1 LTDKLNNKPLAR
13 LWANLKERHVTRIA
27 LAYLGVGWGLLETA
41 EFVLGILQTP
51 DWVFRAA
58 VAVVGMGFPVALILS
73 WVFDI
78 RGGQVVRA
86 EADKSGWPQWV
97 KAAVATPVLA
107 LVVTSTYWVWTGYV
121 EEKERSLRP
130 TDLGDEIPIVAVL
143 PIRNLTGDP
152 SLDWFG
158 EGIVNLV
165 RDDLSRSR
173 FLRIASPQKLNA
185 IIAES
190 ANELDIAKL
199 AAEQDIGFV
208 MAGEML
214 MTPAGIYVST
224 RLTDT
229 AGGVVLSAKQV
240 ESLEPATILEAAG
253 PIATQIRRGLG
264 VPSKEQIEVYVADF
278 AIDNLQAYELYL
290 EGMRHLASWQVAE
303 AEQAFLQA
311 LEISP
316 DFGVAH
322 YRLGLVKW
330 IRSETD
336 EALIEFDKALT
347 DPFLLDRERRYI
359 EAYRLYAAY
368 DLDAVEQALDELL
381 KIYPFELEA
390 REAKAQLYWV
400 QLRADEAIDEFR
412 QLTIEEPH
420 KQELWAWLG
429 TYQRLTGDL
438 EAAEKSYARM
448 QRLAPEAP
456 NTLRMLGLLRQA
468 QGDLPAAER
477 FLQQALTIAP
487 SMRDLRY
494 DLAVIKYVQ
503 GNAAAAEVQLQEIVA
518 NKTLPIR
525 EQMRAMDA
533 VAALMEARGDFV
545 GANTLFDQ
553 FEEPLKREG
562 IRYAPTKSRAAINWL
577 ELGDLERA
585 HEFVQTAIENSPVVP
600 TRYLFARAMIE
611 LAEKNF
617 SAVLDTA
624 LEIERFALPADNP
637 DRTEEKAAAY
647 CRGLAALAQ
656 DDLAT
661 AQAAFAQAQK
671 LEGYE
676 YGLYAVG
683 YAQAAMRT
691 GRAEAA
697 LQIIASAA
705 TPNPTDLQFNYEYTV
720 RFDLEK
726 DRVRAL
732 LLSAEAELALGRPI
746 EAAGLAQEFLER
758 FNAANPDHPGVI
770 RARLLLS
777 P

>member
-1 LTDKLNNKPLAR
+1 MTEQLAKKPLER

-86 EADKSGWPQWV
+86 EADSSGWPKWM
-97 KAAVATPVLA
+97 KAALATPLLA
-107 LVVTSTYWVWTGYV
+107 LVITSTYWVWTGYV

-173 FLRIASPQKLNA
+173 FLRIASPQKLQA
-185 IIAES
+185 IIADS
-190 ANELDIAKL
+190 PNELDVASL

-214 MTPAGIYVST
+214 MTPGGIYVST

-229 AGGVVLSAKQV
+229 SGGVVLSAKQV

-264 VPSKEQIEVYVADF
+264 VPTEEQIEVYVADF
-278 AIDNLQAYELYL
+278 AIDNLQAYELYVQ
-290 EGMRHLASWQVAE
+290 GMRYLASWQVAE
-303 AEQAFLQA
+303 AEQAFRQA

-322 YRLGLVKW
+322 YRLGLIKW

-336 EALIEFDKALT
+336 EALLEFDIALA
-347 DPFLLDRERRYI
+347 DPFLLDRERQYVDF
-359 EAYRLYAAY
+359 YRLAAAY
-368 DLDAVEQALDELL
+368 DLDAAEQAVDELL
-381 KIYPFELEA
+381 EMYPFEVEA
-390 REAKAQLYWV
+390 RELRAQLYWE
-400 QLRADEAIDEFR
+400 QLRPDDAIGEFR
-412 QLTIEEPH
+412 QLTAEEPH
-420 KQELWAWLG
+420 NQELWAWLG

-438 EAAEKSYARM
+438 EAAEKSYSRM
-448 QRLAPEAP
+448 RRLAPEAP

-477 FLQQALTIAP
+477 FLQQALTMAP
-487 SMRDLRY
+487 NMRDLRY
-494 DLAVIKYVQ
+494 ELAVIKYLQ
-503 GNAAAAEVQLQEIVA
+503 GNVAAAEFQLQAIVA
-518 NKTLPIR
+518 NQALSIR
-525 EQMRAMDA
+525 DQMEAMDA

-545 GANTLFDQ
+545 GANALFEQ
-553 FEEPLKREG
+553 YEEPLKREG
-562 IRYAPTKSRAAINWL
+562 LRYSPTKSRAAINWL
-577 ELGDLERA
+577 ELGDLQRA
-585 HEFVQTAIENSPVVP
+585 HEFAQVAIIHTPLVP

-617 SAVLDTA
+617 SAVLNTA
-624 LEIERFALPADNP
+624 LEMERFALPADNP
-637 DRTEEKAAAY
+637 DRTEQKAAAY
-647 CRGLAALAQ
+647 IRGLAALAQ
-656 DDLAT
+656 DDLT
-661 AQAAFAQAQK
+661 AAQTAFAQAQK

-676 YGLYAVG
+676 YALYALG
-683 YAQAAMRT
+683 YAQAAVRT

-697 LQIIASAA
+697 LEIIDAA
-705 TPNPTDLQFNYEYTV
+705 VPPDPISP

-732 LLSAEAELALGRPI
+732 LLSAEAELALGRHI
-746 EAAGLAQEFLER
+746 EAASRAEDFLAR
-758 FNAANPDHPGVI
+758 FNAASPDHSAVV
-770 RARLLLS
+770 RAQTLVNR
-777 P
+777 

>member
-1 LTDKLNNKPLAR
+1 MTDELNNKPLAR

-264 VPSKEQIEVYVADF
+264 VPTEEQIEVYVADF
-278 AIDNLQAYELYL
+278 AIDNLQAYELYV

-303 AEQAFLQA
+303 AEQAFHQA
-311 LEISP
+311 LKISP

-322 YRLGLVKW
+322 YRLGLIKW

-347 DPFLLDRERRYI
+347 DPFLLDRERRYVDG
-359 EAYRLYAAY
+359 YRLAAAY
-368 DLDAVEQALDELL
+368 NLKEAEQAANALL
-381 KIYPFELEA
+381 EIYPYEVEA
-390 REAKAQLYWV
+390 RE
-400 QLRADEAIDEFR
+400 LRAQIYWEQLKPEDAIDEFR
-412 QLTIEEPH
+412 QLTVEEPH
-420 KQELWAWLG
+420 NQELWAWLG

-468 QGDLPAAER
+468 QGDLPTAER
-477 FLQQALTIAP
+477 YLQQALTMAP
-487 SMRDLRY
+487 HMRDLRY
-494 DLAVIKYVQ
+494 ELAVIKYLQ
-503 GNAAAAEVQLQEIVA
+503 GNVTAAEVQLQAIVA
-518 NKTLPIR
+518 NPVLSIR
-525 EQMRAMDA
+525 DQMVAMDA

-545 GANTLFDQ
+545 GANALFEQ
-553 FEEPLKREG
+553 YEQPLKREG
-562 IRYAPTKSRAAINWL
+562 LHYGKTKSRAAINWL
-577 ELGDLERA
+577 ELGDLKRA
-585 HEFVQTAIENSPVVP
+585 HEFAQVAIIHTPLVP
-600 TRYLFARAMIE
+600 TRYLFARAIIE
-611 LAEKNF
+611 LAERNF

-624 LEIERFALPADNP
+624 QEIEGFALPADNP

-647 CRGLAALAQ
+647 LRGLAALAR

-661 AQAAFAQAQK
+661 AQTAFAQAKQ

-676 YGLYAVG
+676 YALYALG
-683 YAQAAMRT
+683 YAQAAVSS
-691 GRAEAA
+691 GRAQEA
-697 LQIIASAA
+697 LEIVDAA
-705 TPNPTDLQFNYEYTV
+705 TPPDPISP

-732 LLSAEAELALGRPI
+732 LLSAEAELAQGRHL
-746 EAAGLAQEFLER
+746 EAADLAKNFLAR
-758 FNAANPDHPGVI
+758 FNAASPDHPAVI
-770 RARLLLS
+770 RAQALLAR
-777 P
+777 

>member
-1 LTDKLNNKPLAR
+1 MTEQLAKKPLER

-86 EADKSGWPQWV
+86 EADSSGWPKWM
-97 KAAVATPVLA
+97 KAALATPLLA
-107 LVVTSTYWVWTGYV
+107 LVITSTYWVWTGYV

-199 AAEQDIGFV
+199 AAEQDIGFI

-278 AIDNLQAYELYL
+278 AIDNLQAYELYV

-322 YRLGLVKW
+322 YRLGLIKW

-336 EALIEFDKALT
+336 EALMEFDKALT
-347 DPFLLDRERRYI
+347 DPFLLDRERRYVDL
-359 EAYRLYAAY
+359 YRLAAAY
-368 DLDAVEQALDELL
+368 NLKEAEQAANALL
-381 KIYPFELEA
+381 ETYPYEVEA
-390 REAKAQLYWV
+390 RERRAQIYWD
-400 QLRADEAIDEFR
+400 QFKPEEAIDEFR
-412 QLTIEEPH
+412 QLTVEEPH
-420 KQELWAWLG
+420 NHELWAWLG

-438 EAAEKSYARM
+438 EAAGKSYARM

-468 QGDLPAAER
+468 QGDLPTAER
-477 FLQQALTIAP
+477 YLQQVLTMAP
-487 SMRDLRY
+487 NMRGLRY
-494 DLAVIKYVQ
+494 ELAVIKYLQ
-503 GNAAAAEVQLQEIVA
+503 GNVAAAEVQLKTIVA
-518 NKTLPIR
+518 NQALSIR
-525 EQMRAMDA
+525 DQMVAMDA

-545 GANTLFDQ
+545 GANALFEQ
-553 FEEPLKREG
+553 YEEPLKREG
-562 IRYAPTKSRAAINWL
+562 LVYAATKSRAAINWL
-577 ELGDLERA
+577 ELGDLQRA
-585 HEFVQTAIENSPVVP
+585 HEFAQVAIIHTPLVP
-600 TRYLFARAMIE
+600 TRYLFARAIIE

-624 LEIERFALPADNP
+624 KEIEGFALPADNP

-647 CRGLAALAQ
+647 LRGLAALAR

-661 AQAAFAQAQK
+661 AQTAFAQAKQ

-676 YGLYAVG
+676 YALYALG
-683 YAQAAMRT
+683 YAQAAVSS
-691 GRAEAA
+691 GRAQEA
-697 LQIIASAA
+697 LEIVDAA
-705 TPNPTDLQFNYEYTV
+705 TPPDPISP

-732 LLSAEAELALGRPI
+732 LLSAEAELALGRHL
-746 EAAGLAQEFLER
+746 EAADLAKNFLAR
-758 FNAANPDHPGVI
+758 FNAASPDHPAVI
-770 RARLLLS
+770 RAQALVAR
-777 P
+777 

>member
-1 LTDKLNNKPLAR
+1 MTEQLAKKPLER

-86 EADKSGWPQWV
+86 EADSSGWPKWM
-97 KAAVATPVLA
+97 KAALATPLLA
-107 LVVTSTYWVWTGYV
+107 LVITSTYWVWTGYV

-185 IIAES
+185 IIGES
-190 ANELDIAKL
+190 GNAPDIASL

-264 VPSKEQIEVYVADF
+264 VPTEEQIKMYVADF
-278 AIDNLQAYELYL
+278 AIDNLQAYELYVQ
-290 EGMRHLASWQVAE
+290 GMTHLVSWQVAE
-303 AEQAFLQA
+303 AEQAFRQA

-322 YRLGLVKW
+322 YRLGLIKW

-336 EALIEFDKALT
+336 EALLDFDKALT

-359 EAYRLYAAY
+359 EAYRLAAAY
-368 DLDAVEQALDELL
+368 DLESLEPAINEILE
-381 KIYPFELEA
+381 IYPFEIEA
-390 REAKAQLYWV
+390 RV
-400 QLRADEAIDEFR
+400 LRAIYVHWEKLKPDDAIDQFR
-412 QLTIEEPH
+412 QLTAEEPH
-420 KQELWAWLG
+420 NQELWAWLG

-438 EAAEKSYARM
+438 EAAEKSYSRM
-448 QRLAPEAP
+448 RRLAPEAP

-494 DLAVIKYVQ
+494 ELAVIKYLQ
-503 GNAAAAEVQLQEIVA
+503 GNVAAAEVQLQAIVA
-518 NKTLPIR
+518 NQALSIR
-525 EQMRAMDA
+525 DQMMAMKE
-533 VAALMEARGDFV
+533 VAAFREARGDFA
-545 GANTLFDQ
+545 GANAL
-553 FEEPLKREG
+553 FEEYEQPLKTEG
-562 IRYAPTKSRAAINWL
+562 VWYAATKSRAAINWL
-577 ELGDLERA
+577 ELGDLQRA
-585 HEFVQTAIENSPVVP
+585 HEFAQVAIIHTPLVP

-624 LEIERFALPADNP
+624 KEIEGFALPADNP

-647 CRGLAALAQ
+647 LRGLAALAR

-661 AQAAFAQAQK
+661 AQTAFAQAKQ

-676 YGLYAVG
+676 YALYALG
-683 YAQAAMRT
+683 YAQAAVSS
-691 GRAEAA
+691 GRAQEA
-697 LQIIASAA
+697 LEIIDAA
-705 TPNPTDLQFNYEYTV
+705 VPPDPISP

-732 LLSAEAELALGRPI
+732 LLSAEAELALGRHI
-746 EAAGLAQEFLER
+746 EAASRAEDFLAR
-758 FNAANPDHPGVI
+758 FNAASPDHSAVV
-770 RARLLLS
+770 RAQTIVNR
-777 P
+777 

>member
-1 LTDKLNNKPLAR
+1 MTEQLAKKPLER

-86 EADKSGWPQWV
+86 EADSSGWPKWM
-97 KAAVATPVLA
+97 KAALATPLLA
-107 LVVTSTYWVWTGYV
+107 LVITSTYWVWTGYV

-185 IIAES
+185 IIGES
-190 ANELDIAKL
+190 GNAPDIASL

-214 MTPAGIYVST
+214 MTPGGIYVST

-264 VPSKEQIEVYVADF
+264 VPTQEQIEVYVADF
-278 AIDNLQAYELYL
+278 AIDNLQAYELYVQ
-290 EGMRHLASWQVAE
+290 GMRYLASWQVAE
-303 AEQAFLQA
+303 AEQAFRQA

-322 YRLGLVKW
+322 YRLGLIKW

-336 EALIEFDKALT
+336 EALLDFDKALT
-347 DPFLLDRERRYI
+347 DPFLLDRERRYA
-359 EAYRLYAAY
+359 EAYRLAAAY
-368 DLDAVEQALDELL
+368 ELDAAEQAVDELL
-381 KIYPFELEA
+381 EIYPFEVEA
-390 REAKAQLYWV
+390 RELRAQLYWE
-400 QLRADEAIDEFR
+400 QLRPDDAIGEFR
-412 QLTIEEPH
+412 QLTAEEPH
-420 KQELWAWLG
+420 NQELWAWLG
-429 TYQRLTGDL
+429 TYQRETGDL
-438 EAAEKSYARM
+438 EAAEKSYSRM
-448 QRLAPEAP
+448 RRLAPEAP

-477 FLQQALTIAP
+477 FLQQALTMAP

-494 DLAVIKYVQ
+494 ELAVIKYLQ
-503 GNAAAAEVQLQEIVA
+503 GNAAAAEVQLQAIVA
-518 NKTLPIR
+518 NQALSIR
-525 EQMRAMDA
+525 DQMAAMDA

-545 GANTLFDQ
+545 GANALFEQ
-553 FEEPLKREG
+553 YEEPLKREG
-562 IRYAPTKSRAAINWL
+562 LRYSPTKSRAAINWL
-577 ELGDLERA
+577 ELGDLQRA
-585 HEFVQTAIENSPVVP
+585 HEFAQVAIIHTPLVP

-617 SAVLDTA
+617 SAVLNTA
-624 LEIERFALPADNP
+624 LEMERFALPADNP
-637 DRTEEKAAAY
+637 DRTEQKAAAY
-647 CRGLAALAQ
+647 IRGLAALAQ
-656 DDLAT
+656 DDLT
-661 AQAAFAQAQK
+661 AAQTAFAQAQK

-676 YGLYAVG
+676 YALYTLG
-683 YAQAAMRT
+683 YAQAALRT

-697 LQIIASAA
+697 LEIIDAA
-705 TPNPTDLQFNYEYTV
+705 IPPDPINP

-732 LLSAEAELALGRPI
+732 LLSAEAELALGRHT
-746 EAAGLAQEFLER
+746 EAASRAEDFLAR
-758 FNAANPDHPGVI
+758 FNAANPDHPAVI
-770 RARLLLS
+770 RAQTLVNR
-777 P
+777 